1 MERVAAEAK
10 DAPTRIGFVM
20 ALRLIRDEW
29 MWTSGTSTPGAV
41 PGHLRRLR
49 EDIARFILPERRARS
64 QPRAVKI
71 KMSNDPRKRPSVAAS
86 LLVKR
91 SRSPEHVARPPTG
104 GVSELQRR
112 WPSRAWRSS
121 SAPRGGQA
129 RERRRRLRPP
139 RAWRSWSAPR
149 VQRDATCSSL

>member
-1 MERVAAEAK
+1 
-10 DAPTRIGFVM
+10 
-20 ALRLIRDEW
+20 

-64 QPRAVKI
+64 EPRAVKI

-91 SRSPEHVARPPTG
+91 SRSREHASPAADGRPH
-104 GVSELQRR
+104 
-112 WPSRAWRSS
+112 
-121 SAPRGGQA
+121 
-129 RERRRRLRPP
+129 
-139 RAWRSWSAPR
+139 
-149 VQRDATCSSL
+149 